1 MNGVDYSKQLA
12 RERDHYQNT
21 IQKDRANSEKRI
33 EAEQERHENIQVKQ
47 RGVFDRDRKE
57 LESDYQTN
65 ISDIKERT
73 GESISDIKER
83 FHKQNKAEQER
94 FHEER
99 SVSKKDFDGRMRDIK
114 NSYDRAFRNERNGN
128 ESVVEAKAKRYN
140 ENVDRLT
147 EEKDK
152 QLGAYQEKLATTG
165 TDMRD
170 QYKREKEQLVRVQE
184 DRLADV
190 YKTESQKRTEMKEG
204 LQKDLKRT
212 QDAYSANNEQAQD
225 YSRDKV
231 RTMNDSFNER
241 VGKMADDYANKN
253 ENFVESA
260 AIENKQ
266 TNKQHQNDLAEVRS
280 NYERSLRNIDIDKR
294 RRDNGSGEFSEIVRR
309 QQGLKD
315 DQIFEE
321 KIERL
326 QAQKAE
332 EKRNFNKHADELN
345 EGNRDTL
352 RVQSAEAAAR
362 LERKE
367 RAMMA
372 DKIVNVSN
380 EREKANKQS
389 ALQQASQH
397 SERQR
402 YEGQISSERNM
413 AGKNMTKLKENFNK
427 SLADLQERNE
437 KFVVELKK
445 QTDDDKVKFINLSNQ
460 QRNDEITDLRR
471 NFNKLMD
478 TTSGDYESRLNTA
491 NRENSQLRTELDQK
505 VSFLMSDADRRVE
518 QQTRMYED
526 KRQAD
531 LKAAQALMDHRQASF
546 QAKIRD
552 VSNSYQQKMDQQT
565 YDAEMRLKQV
575 TKDFEAQL
583 KAKDAMYAKDMGE
596 KNTLNNAE
604 LKRLKSAMDAEKAQM
619 IGQYENQITELKRS
633 HKLEQDK
640 LNDYKGIS

>member
-21 IQKDRANSEKRI
+21 IQKDRAHSEKRI
-33 EAEQERHENIQVKQ
+33 DAEQERHDNIQAKQ
-47 RGVFDRDRKE
+47 REVFERDRKE

-73 GESISDIKER
+73 GESIDNIKDR
-83 FHKQNKAEQER
+83 FHKQNKVEQER

-114 NSYDRAFRNERNGN
+114 NSYDRALRNERNGN
-128 ESVVEAKAKRYN
+128 ESIQETKAKRYD
-140 ENVDRLT
+140 ENVERLT
-147 EEKDK
+147 QDKDQK
-152 QLGAYQEKLATTG
+152 IANFQEKMASSG
-165 TDMRD
+165 SDMRD
-170 QYKREKEQLVRVQE
+170 QYKREKEQLVRAQE
-184 DRLADV
+184 DNLQGV
-190 YKTESQKRTEMKEG
+190 YKVESQKRTEMKEG

-212 QDAYSANNEQAQD
+212 QAAYAANTEQTQD

-231 RTMNDSFNER
+231 RRLSDSFNER
-241 VGKMADDYANKN
+241 VGKMADDYATKN
-253 ENFVESA
+253 QNFVEQSA
-260 AIENKQ
+260 LDNKQ
-266 TNKQHQNDLAEVRS
+266 TNKNHQNDISEVRS
-280 NYERSLRNIDIDKR
+280 NYERSLRNIDIEKR
-294 RRDNGSGEFSEIVRR
+294 RRDNGSGEFAEVVRR

-315 DQIFEE
+315 DGIFEE
-321 KIERL
+321 KIQRL

-332 EKRNFNKHADELN
+332 EKRNFNKHADEMN

-367 RAMMA
+367 REMMA

-389 ALQQASQH
+389 ALQQASQLT
-397 SERQR
+397 ERQR
-402 YEGQISSERNM
+402 YESQISTERNG
-413 AGKNMTKLKENFNK
+413 ANKNMTKLKENFNK
-427 SLADLQERNE
+427 SLADLQDRNE
-437 KFVVELKK
+437 RFVVELKK
-445 QTDDDKVKFINLSNQ
+445 QTTDDKTKFITQSNI
-460 QRNDEITDLRR
+460 QRNDEITELRR
-471 NFNKLMD
+471 SFNKLMD
-478 TTSGDYESRLNTA
+478 TTSGDYESRLDTA
-491 NRENSQLRTELDQK
+491 NRENGQLRTELDQK
-505 VSFLMSDADRRVE
+505 VSFLMGDADRRVE

-531 LKAAQALMDHRQASF
+531 LKAAQALMDQRQSAF
-546 QAKIRD
+546 QAKIRE

-565 YDAEMRLKQV
+565 YDSEMRLKQV
-575 TKDFEAQL
+575 TKNFEAQL
-583 KAKDAMYAKDMGE
+583 KAKDALYAKDMGE
-596 KNTLNNAE
+596 KTNLNNAE
-604 LKRLKSAMDAEKAQM
+604 LKRLKSAMDAEKGQL
-619 IGQYENQITELKRS
+619 ISQYENQITELKRS

>member
-12 RERDHYQNT
+12 RERDHYQTT

-47 RGVFDRDRKE
+47 REVYDRDRKE

-73 GESISDIKER
+73 GESIESIKER

-114 NSYDRAFRNERNGN
+114 NSYDRAFRNERDGN
-128 ESVVEAKAKRYN
+128 ESVVEAKAKRYD
-140 ENVDRLT
+140 ENVERLT
-147 EEKDK
+147 KEKDK
-152 QLGAYQEKLATTG
+152 QLGVYQEKLATTG
-165 TDMRD
+165 SDMRD

-184 DRLADV
+184 DNLKNV
-190 YKTESQKRTEMKEG
+190 YKNESAKRTEMKEG

-212 QDAYSANNEQAQD
+212 QDAYAANTEQTQD
-225 YSRDKV
+225 YSRDKL

-241 VGKMADDYANKN
+241 VGKMADDYAKKN
-253 ENFVESA
+253 ESFVENA

-266 TNKQHQNDLAEVRS
+266 TNKKHQSDIAEVRS
-280 NYERSLRNIDIDKR
+280 NYERSLRNIDIEKR
-294 RRDNGSGEFSEIVRR
+294 RRDNGSGEFSEVVRR

-315 DQIFEE
+315 DQVFEE

-332 EKRNFNKHADELN
+332 EKRQFNKHTDELN

-367 RAMMA
+367 REMMA

-397 SERQR
+397 AERQR
-402 YEGQISSERNM
+402 YEGQISTERNM
-413 AGKNMTKLKENFNK
+413 AGKNMIKLKENFNK
-427 SLADLQERNE
+427 SLTDLQDRNE

-445 QTDDDKVKFINLSNQ
+445 QTDDDKVKFINQSNQ
-460 QRNDEITDLRR
+460 QRNDEITELRR

-491 NRENSQLRTELDQK
+491 NRENAQLRTELDQK
-505 VSFLMSDADRRVE
+505 VSFLMGDADRRVE

-531 LKAAQALMDHRQASF
+531 LKAAQALMDHRERAF

-565 YDAEMRLKQV
+565 YDSEMRLKQT
-575 TKDFEAQL
+575 TKEFEAQL
-583 KAKDAMYAKDMGE
+583 KAKDALYAKDMGE
-596 KNTLNNAE
+596 KTNLNNAE
-604 LKRLKSAMDAEKAQM
+604 LKRVKSAMDAEKAQL
-619 IGQYENQITELKRS
+619 ISQYENQITELKRS

>member
-1 MNGVDYSKQLA
+1 
-12 RERDHYQNT
+12 
-21 IQKDRANSEKRI
+21 
-33 EAEQERHENIQVKQ
+33 
-47 RGVFDRDRKE
+47 
-57 LESDYQTN
+57 
-65 ISDIKERT
+65 
-73 GESISDIKER
+73 
-83 FHKQNKAEQER
+83 
-94 FHEER
+94 
-99 SVSKKDFDGRMRDIK
+99 
-114 NSYDRAFRNERNGN
+114 
-128 ESVVEAKAKRYN
+128 
-140 ENVDRLT
+140 
-147 EEKDK
+147 
-152 QLGAYQEKLATTG
+152 
-165 TDMRD
+165 
-170 QYKREKEQLVRVQE
+170 
-184 DRLADV
+184 
-190 YKTESQKRTEMKEG
+190 
-204 LQKDLKRT
+204 
-212 QDAYSANNEQAQD
+212 
-225 YSRDKV
+225 
-231 RTMNDSFNER
+231 MNDSFTER
-241 VGKMADDYANKN
+241 VGKMADDYAKKN
-253 ENFVESA
+253 ENFVENA

-266 TNKQHQNDLAEVRS
+266 TNKNHQTAIADVRS
-280 NYERSLRNIDIDKR
+280 NYERSLRNIDIEKR
-294 RRDNGSGEFSEIVRR
+294 RRDNGSGEFSEVVRR

-315 DQIFEE
+315 DQVFEE
-321 KIERL
+321 KISRL

-367 RAMMA
+367 RELRA

-402 YEGQISSERNM
+402 YEGQISTERNM

-445 QTDDDKVKFINLSNQ
+445 QTDDDKVKFINQSNL
-460 QRNDEITDLRR
+460 QRNDEITELRR

-491 NRENSQLRTELDQK
+491 NRENGQLRTELDQK

-531 LKAAQALMDHRQASF
+531 LKAAQALMDHRQAAF

-565 YDAEMRLKQV
+565 YDSEMRLKQV

-596 KNTLNNAE
+596 KTNLNNAE
-604 LKRLKSAMDAEKAQM
+604 LKRVKSAMDAEKAQL
-619 IGQYENQITELKRS
+619 ISQYENQITELKRS

>member
-33 EAEQERHENIQVKQ
+33 EAEQERSENIQVKQ
-47 RGVFDRDRKE
+47 REVYDRDRKE
-57 LESDYQTN
+57 LETDYKTN

-73 GESISDIKER
+73 GDSIDNIKER

-99 SVSKKDFDGRMRDIK
+99 STSKKDFDGRMKDIK
-114 NSYDRAFRNERNGN
+114 NSYDRAFRNERAGN
-128 ESVVEAKAKRYN
+128 ESVVDAKAKRYD
-140 ENVDRLT
+140 ENVSRLT
-147 EEKDK
+147 QEKDK
-152 QLGAYQEKLATTG
+152 QLGVYQEKLATTG

-190 YKTESQKRTEMKEG
+190 YKKESTKRTELKEG

-212 QDAYSANNEQAQD
+212 QEAYSANNEQAQD

-231 RTMNDSFNER
+231 RSMNDSFNDR
-241 VGKMADDYANKN
+241 VGKMSEDYAKKN
-253 ENFVESA
+253 ENFVENA

-266 TNKQHQNDLAEVRS
+266 TNKQHQNDIAEVRS
-280 NYERSLRNIDIDKR
+280 NYERSLRNIDIEKR

-315 DQIFEE
+315 DQVFEE

-332 EKRNFNKHADELN
+332 EKRNFNKHADEMS

-362 LERKE
+362 LEKKE
-367 RAMMA
+367 RVMMA

-427 SLADLQERNE
+427 SLADLQERND
-437 KFVVELKK
+437 KFVVSLKD
-445 QTDDDKVKFINLSNQ
+445 QTDEDKVKFINQSNQ

-491 NRENSQLRTELDQK
+491 NRENGQLRTELDQK
-505 VSFLMSDADRRVE
+505 VSFLMGDADRRVE

-531 LKAAQALMDHRQASF
+531 LKAAQALMDHRQSAF

-565 YDAEMRLKQV
+565 YDSEMRLKQV

-583 KAKDAMYAKDMGE
+583 KAKDALYAKDMGE
-596 KNTLNNAE
+596 KTNLNNAE
-604 LKRLKSAMDAEKAQM
+604 LKRLKSAMDAEKGQL
-619 IGQYENQITELKRS
+619 ISQYENQITELKRS

>member
-47 RGVFDRDRKE
+47 RDVFERDRKE

-73 GESISDIKER
+73 GESIDNIKDR

-114 NSYDRAFRNERNGN
+114 NSYDRALRNERAGN
-128 ESVVEAKAKRYN
+128 ESIQETKGKRYDD
-140 ENVDRLT
+140 NVERLT
-147 EEKDK
+147 QDKDK
-152 QLGAYQEKLATTG
+152 KIAEFQEKMASSG

-170 QYKREKEQLVRVQE
+170 QYKREKEQLVRAQE
-184 DRLADV
+184 DNLQGV
-190 YKTESQKRTEMKEG
+190 YKVESQKRTEMKEG
-204 LQKDLKRT
+204 LQKDLQRT
-212 QDAYSANNEQAQD
+212 QAAYAANTEQTQD
-225 YSRDKV
+225 YSREKV
-231 RTMNDSFNER
+231 RRLSDSFNER
-241 VGKMADDYANKN
+241 VGKMADDYATKN
-253 ENFVESA
+253 QNFVEQSA
-260 AIENKQ
+260 LDNKQ
-266 TNKQHQNDLAEVRS
+266 TNKNHQNDMAEVRS
-280 NYERSLRNIDIDKR
+280 NYERSLRNIDIEKR
-294 RRDNGSGEFSEIVRR
+294 RRDNGSGEFAEVVRR

-315 DQIFEE
+315 DEIFEE
-321 KIERL
+321 KISRL

-367 RAMMA
+367 REMMA

-380 EREKANKQS
+380 EREKANKQA
-389 ALQQASQH
+389 ALQQASQL

-402 YEGQISSERNM
+402 YESQISTERNG
-413 AGKNMTKLKENFNK
+413 ATKNMTKLKENFNK
-427 SLADLQERNE
+427 SLTDLQEKNE
-437 KFVVELKK
+437 KFVGELK
-445 QTDDDKVKFINLSNQ
+445 QQSNDDKVKFITQSNI
-460 QRNDEITDLRR
+460 QRNDEITELRR
-471 NFNKLMD
+471 SFNKLMD
-478 TTSGDYESRLNTA
+478 TTTGDYESRLSTA
-491 NRENSQLRTELDQK
+491 QRENNQLREELNSK
-505 VSFLMSDADRRVE
+505 VSFLMGDADRRVE

-531 LKAAQALMDHRQASF
+531 LKAAQALMDHRQTAF

-565 YDAEMRLKQV
+565 YDSEMRLKQV

-583 KAKDAMYAKDMGE
+583 KAKDALYAKDMAE
-596 KNTLNNAE
+596 KANLNSAE
-604 LKRLKSAMDAEKAQM
+604 LKRVKSAMDAEKGQL
-619 IGQYENQITELKRS
+619 ISQYENQITELKRS

-640 LNDYKGIS
+640 LNDYKGMS